1 MSFIWP
7 TMLFSLLV
15 VPVLVAL
22 YVRNQRR
29 RRQIAERYGSL
40 GFVQASSGPSSLGR
54 RRHVPALLFLVGLI
68 ALLVALARPQAVVS
82 LPRLQGTIVLAF
94 DVSGSM
100 GATDMEPSRMEA
112 AKAAAT
118 EFVLRQP
125 STVRIGVVAFSDGGL
140 PVLAPT
146 NNQDEVLAAIAR
158 MGPERGTSLGQGIL
172 LAVDS
177 VFARNEPPPIYSN
190 LTPEPTATPEPVP
203 AGSFRSAAIVML
215 TDGENTA
222 PPDPFEAAQI
232 AADRGVRIYPIGIG
246 SSEGAVLEVE
256 GFQVFTRLDEG
267 TLQGIAALT
276 EGSYFN
282 AVDEEELSAVY
293 AALEPQL
300 TIEADPM
307 EVTSLFAGV
316 SILLLIIGGAL
327 SMLWFGRVP

>member
-7 TMLFSLLV
+7 TMLFSLLT

-29 RRQIAERYGSL
+29 RQQIAARYGSM
-40 GFVQASSGPSSLGR
+40 GFVQASSGPALGR
-54 RRHVPALLFLVGLI
+54 RRHVPALLFLAGLTI
-68 ALLVALARPQAVVS
+68 LLMALARPQAVVS
-82 LPRLQGTIVLAF
+82 LPRLQGTVVLAF

-100 GATDMEPSRMEA
+100 AATDMEPSRMEA

-146 NNQDEVLAAIAR
+146 NNQDEILAAIAR

-172 LAVDS
+172 LAVES
-177 VFARNEPPPIYSN
+177 VFAKDGAPPIYSN

-203 AGSFRSAAIVML
+203 AGSYGSAAIVML

-222 PPDPFEAAQI
+222 PPDPFEAAQV

-282 AVDEEELSAVY
+282 AVDEEELSSVY

-300 TIEADPM
+300 TIEADPL
-307 EVTSLFAGV
+307 EVTSLFAGL
-316 SILLLIIGGAL
+316 SILLLTIGGAL

>member
-7 TMLFSLLV
+7 TMLFSLLT

-29 RRQIAERYGSL
+29 RQQIAERYGSL
-40 GFVQASSGPSSLGR
+40 GFVQASSGPALGR
-54 RRHVPALLFLVGLI
+54 RRHVPALLFLAGLTI
-68 ALLVALARPQAVVS
+68 LLMALARPQAVVS
-82 LPRLQGTIVLAF
+82 LPRLQGTVVLAF

-100 GATDMEPSRMEA
+100 AATDMEPSRMEA

-172 LAVDS
+172 LAVES
-177 VFARNEPPPIYSN
+177 VFAKDGAPPIYSN
-190 LTPEPTATPEPVP
+190 LTPEPTATPQPVP
-203 AGSFRSAAIVML
+203 AGSYGSAAIVML

-222 PPDPFEAAQI
+222 PPDPFEAAQV

-256 GFQVFTRLDEG
+256 GFQVFTRLDES

-276 EGSYFN
+276 AGSYFN
-282 AVDEEELSAVY
+282 AIDAEELSSVY
-293 AALEPQL
+293 AALEPQF
-300 TIEADPM
+300 TIESDPL
-307 EVTSLFAGV
+307 EVTSLFAGL
-316 SILLLIIGGAL
+316 SILLLMIGGAL

>member
-7 TMLFSLLV
+7 TMLLSLLA
-15 VPVLVAL
+15 VPLLVAFYL
-22 YVRNQRR
+22 RNQRR
-29 RRQIAERYGSL
+29 RRQIADRYGSL
-40 GFVQASSGPSSLGR
+40 GFVQSSSGPAPGK
-54 RRHVPALLFLVGLI
+54 RRHVPALLFLAGLI
-68 ALLVALARPQAVVS
+68 ILLVATARPQAVVS
-82 LPRLQGTIVLAF
+82 LPRLQGTVVLAF

-100 GATDMEPSRMEA
+100 GADDLEPSRIEA

-125 STVRIGVVAFSDGGL
+125 SSVRIGVVAFSDSGL

-158 MGPERGTSLGQGIL
+158 LAPERGTSLGQGIL
-172 LAVDS
+172 MAVES
-177 VFARNEPPPIYSN
+177 VFARGDAPPIYSN
-190 LTPEPTATPEPVP
+190 LTPEPTATLEPVP
-203 AGSFRSAAIVML
+203 AGSFRSAAIVLL

-222 PPDPFEAAQI
+222 PPDPFEAAQV

-256 GFQVFTRLDEG
+256 GFQVFTRLDDSA
-267 TLQGIAALT
+267 LQDIAGLT
-276 EGSYFN
+276 DGHYFN
-282 AVDEEELSAVY
+282 AADEEELRSVY

-307 EVTSLFAGV
+307 EVTSLFAGA
-316 SILLLIIGGAL
+316 SILLLLIGGAV